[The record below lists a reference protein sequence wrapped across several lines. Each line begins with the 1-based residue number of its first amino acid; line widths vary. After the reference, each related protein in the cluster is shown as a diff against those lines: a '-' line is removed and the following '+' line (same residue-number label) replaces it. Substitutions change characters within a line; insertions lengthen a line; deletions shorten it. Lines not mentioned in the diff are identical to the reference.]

1 MTAPPAGEPSVE
13 LQLPGLLADDAGGR
27 TVHRVPAGDVRTVAQ
42 LLDAVAAGRPRLD
55 RRLRD
60 ETGALR
66 PYVNVFVSG
75 DDVRWSQGL
84 ATPVVAGDI
93 VLVLPSVAGG

>member
-1 MTAPPAGEPSVE
+1 MTRVVE
-13 LQLPGLLADDAGGR
+13 LRLPGLLADDAGGAA
-27 TVHRVPAGDVRTVAQ
+27 VHLVDAAQVATVAEV
-42 LLDAVAAGRPRLD
+42 LDAVGATWPQLA

-66 PYVNVFVSG
+66 PFVNVYVG
-75 DDVRWSQGL
+75 QDDVRWSQGL
-84 ATPVVAGDI
+84 ATAVRAGDV